1 MKEFHVCIYNFFCK
15 IVNKDP
21 LMGANNFSGALLRYT
36 DKNNWALL
44 STEVMAANHLNS

>member
-21 LMGANNFSGALLRYT
+21 LIGANNACVKLKNGNFFLGALLRYT
-36 DKNNWALL
+36 DKNN
-44 STEVMAANHLNS
+44 